1 MIAKP
6 ETDTPETDAAILRE
20 INAKLSF
27 GLTGYTAKASGQFV
41 DAEFARKLERERD
54 MSLYDATQETLKVSA
69 LKSQWIAVCQ
79 ERDAA
84 ENESLE
90 MSRLLGM
97 SGEREAALL
106 ARLDEANREIA
117 RLQMELDATCNAEE
131 LRQARTELDRLRAAL
146 VEAEKDAETLQ
157 ASNNTYERDWPQL
170 VHERSRWRECA
181 ERLAGQMQRLADC
194 DWVITLPD
202 RMDAVRDVARNAL
215 AEFDRLKEGSK

>member
-79 ERDAA
+79 ERDEA
-84 ENESLE
+84 
-90 MSRLLGM
+90 
-97 SGEREAALL
+97 REAFAIATDKCVVAQSS
-106 ARLDEANREIA
+106 AR
-117 RLQMELDATCNAEE
+117 Q
-131 LRQARTELDRLRAAL
+131 
-146 VEAEKDAETLQ
+146 
-157 ASNNTYERDWPQL
+157 
-170 VHERSRWRECA
+170 WRECA
-181 ERLAGQMQRLADC
+181 ENLAAALIADSTPSKEMDEAMQD
-194 DWVITLPD
+194 
-202 RMDAVRDVARNAL
+202 
-215 AEFDRLKEGSK
+215 FYRLKGESK

>member
-1 MIAKP
+1 MITKP
-6 ETDTPETDAAILRE
+6 ETDTPETDQQINGKLRAGFSVVGG
-20 INAKLSF
+20 NCLRDA
-27 GLTGYTAKASGQFV
+27 FV
-41 DAEFARKLERERD
+41 PSEFARNLER
-54 MSLYDATQETLKVSA
+54 
-69 LKSQWIAVCQ
+69 

-90 MSRLLGM
+90 MARLLGM

-131 LRQARTELDRLRAAL
+131 LARNGYEVLKGNRLKALKLAIQGLRLQMELDATCNAEELRQAR
-146 VEAEKDAETLQ
+146 Q
-157 ASNNTYERDWPQL
+157 ERNQWC
-170 VHERSRWRECA
+170 ECA

-215 AEFDRLKEGSK
+215 AEFDRLKGDGE

>member
-90 MSRLLGM
+90 MARLLGM

-131 LRQARTELDRLRAAL
+131 LRQAR
-146 VEAEKDAETLQ
+146 Q
-157 ASNNTYERDWPQL
+157 ERDQWC
-170 VHERSRWRECA
+170 ECA
-181 ERLAGQMQRLADC
+181 EDMAQIIDDLHAHDEPTIIRINTS
-194 DWVITLPD
+194 VD
-202 RMDAVRDVARNAL
+202 RFR
-215 AEFDRLKEGSK
+215 RLKKEAK

>member
-1 MIAKP
+1 
-6 ETDTPETDAAILRE
+6 
-20 INAKLSF
+20 
-27 GLTGYTAKASGQFV
+27 
-41 DAEFARKLERERD
+41 
-54 MSLYDATQETLKVSA
+54 
-69 LKSQWIAVCQ
+69 
-79 ERDAA
+79 
-84 ENESLE
+84 
-90 MSRLLGM
+90 
-97 SGEREAALL
+97 
-106 ARLDEANREIA
+106 
-117 RLQMELDATCNAEE
+117 
-131 LRQARTELDRLRAAL
+131 LRAAL